1 MALADRYTNT
11 AASGTCAVTIGS
23 SGNNR
28 GVWAVCTENNPT
40 ASNISTSAALDGVA
54 GTEIFTV
61 GGDPD
66 NLQVSGWYWNES
78 DLPSGSG
85 TYNVVFNG
93 TNGNGRQTSVI
104 YYTGAKQSAPADVG
118 SFALDFSAGT
128 TDTLSADAGFTAVMA
143 SIFIYNSGNTVTV
156 SGDETE
162 LVNGPQNNALH
173 VHTYN
178 ETDGGMS
185 HDFSAVETAGMIS
198 FAIEPA
204 AGGSTPVLLFTSQLL

>member
-1 MALADRYTNT
+1 MALGNLYTNT
-11 AASGTCAVTIGS
+11 AASGTCAVTIGG

-40 ASNISTSAALDGVA
+40 AASISTSAELDGVA

-66 NLQVSGWYWNES
+66 NLQVSGWFWNEAN
-78 DLPSGSG
+78 LPSGSG
-85 TYNVVFNG
+85 TYDVVFDGN
-93 TNGNGRQTSVI
+93 NGNGRQTSVV
-104 YYTGAKQSAPADVG
+104 YYTGAKQAAPADVG
-118 SFALDFSAGT
+118 NFGLDYSGGL
-128 TDTLSADAGFTAVMA
+128 TDTLTADAGFTAVMA
-143 SIFIYNSGNTVTV
+143 SIWIWNSGNTVTV
-156 SGDETE
+156 SGDETV
-162 LVNGPQNNALH
+162 LINANQNNGMH

-185 HDFSAVETAGMIS
+185 HDFSAFELAGMIS

-204 AGGSTPVLLFTSQLL
+204 AGGSTPVILFTSQLL